1 MAMMESIGKG
11 FNEPTDR
18 VKRLKKEIVEAM
30 PVIETERARLVTEA
44 FKENEGLSPIMRRAR
59 VMEKLLNKM
68 QVAIRDDELIVGTA
82 AEHPRSSEIGI
93 EFSVDWLEPEYDTL
107 ATRDNDAF
115 IITDEAK
122 AEMLELAKYWKGKTL
137 SEYAMSL
144 MTPECQA
151 CQDHAVFN
159 VDNYKLAGVGH
170 YVPFWEKVMEKG
182 YSGIIDEANDE
193 IAKLDYTQPDAI
205 AKKQFYDAVIITYSA
220 AINFAH
226 RYAAKAKELAQ
237 TEINIQRK
245 AELEQIAKNLQH
257 APEHGATTF
266 WEAVQAYWLTNVI
279 IHIESNGHSVS
290 PGPFDR
296 QMIKYYRN
304 DPTITKE
311 FAQELIDC
319 LMIKYSDCNK
329 VRDSIS
335 AAAFA
340 GYTLFELMTVGGTD
354 EDGNDLT
361 NELSYMVLEAHAH
374 TRMPSPSIGVRIG
387 NQTPDEFLYRVCE
400 TIRLGTGMPNVFNDE
415 IIIPALENRGIPL
428 KIARTYSPSGCVEPD
443 IYHREFGWHDAASFN
458 SARIME
464 ATMNN
469 GVLYNDQLGPKT
481 GEFTSFRN
489 IDEIKEAYQKQMAY
503 FVSKMVEADNCVMK
517 AHADQ
522 APLPFEAPLIDGCI
536 QHGKSAEEGGAFWNF
551 TGPQTY
557 GFVDSGDSL
566 YCIQKN
572 VFQDKKFT
580 LAQLK
585 EAVDNNFGYTG
596 GPEGGSQEL
605 SIGWQY
611 GLGANNSCRDSGGAI
626 SDSQLEAMI
635 YEKVKEMLTG
645 TGTVN
650 MEQLKREVAA
660 CGNGCGITAS
670 GQECPEKYAIIHKI
684 LENTEGYGNDIDEI
698 DEFSVFTAKAYT
710 SEVEK
715 YTDYRGGKF
724 QAGIY
729 PVSANVLYGK
739 DVGALS
745 DGRLAR
751 TPLADGVSPRAGKD
765 TNGPTAAANS
775 VSKLDHAS
783 ASNGTLYNMKFS
795 PSALSGDEGLKK
807 FAALIR
813 GYFRRKGMHMQF
825 NVVDKQTLIDAQNHP
840 EQYKDLVVRVA
851 GYSAFYTTLAKET
864 QDNIIARTE
873 MNF

>member
-1 MAMMESIGKG
+1 MAMMETIGKG
-11 FNEPTDR
+11 FREPTER

-44 FKENEGLSPIMRRAR
+44 FKESEGLSPIMRRAK
-59 VMEKLLNKM
+59 VMEKLLNNM
-68 QVAIRDDELIVGTA
+68 QVTIRDDELIVGTA

-93 EFSVDWLEPEYDTL
+93 EFSIDWLEPEYDTL
-107 ATRDNDAF
+107 ATRDNDPF

-170 YVPFWEKVMEKG
+170 YVPFWEKVLEKG
-182 YSGIIDEANDE
+182 YSGIIDEVNEAIE
-193 IAKLDYTQPDAI
+193 KLDYTDPDAI
-205 AKKQFYDAVIITYSA
+205 AKKQFYDAIIITYTA
-220 AINFAH
+220 AINFGH
-226 RYAAKAKELAQ
+226 RYADKAKEMANAE
-237 TEINIQRK
+237 TNPQRK
-245 AELEQIAKNLQH
+245 AELEQIAKNLQRV
-257 APEHGATTF
+257 PEYGATTF
-266 WEAVQAYWLTNVI
+266 WEAIQSYWLTNVI

-296 QMIKYYRN
+296 QMIDYYRN
-304 DPTITKE
+304 DPTITPD

-340 GYTLFELMTVGGTD
+340 GYTLFELMTIGGTD
-354 EDGNDLT
+354 EEGNDLT

-415 IIIPALENRGIPL
+415 IIIPALTNRGIPL
-428 KIARTYSPSGCVEPD
+428 KVARTYSPSGCVEPD

-458 SARIME
+458 SAKIME

-469 GVLYNDQLGPKT
+469 GKLFNDQVGPQT
-481 GEFTSFRN
+481 GEFVNFKN
-489 IDEIKEAYQKQMAY
+489 IEEIKDAYQKQMAY

-522 APLPFEAPLIDGCI
+522 APLPFEAALIDGCI
-536 QHGKSAEEGGAFWNF
+536 QNGKSAEEGGAYWNF

-566 YCIQKN
+566 YCIEKN

-580 LAQLK
+580 LAELK

-596 GPEGGSQEL
+596 GPEGGSQEI
-605 SIGWQY
+605 SIGWEY
-611 GLGANNSCRDSGGAI
+611 GPGAGNCGGGM
-626 SDSQLEAMI
+626 SDCQLEAKI
-635 YEKVKEMLTG
+635 YEKVKAMLAG
-645 TGTVN
+645 SGTVD
-650 MEQLKREVAA
+650 MDALRREVAA
-660 CGNGCGITAS
+660 SSSCAAPS
-670 GQECPEKYAIIHKI
+670 AGQANPGKYEVIRKT

-698 DEFSVFTAKAYT
+698 DQFSVFTAKAYT

-739 DVGALS
+739 DVGALP

-765 TNGPTAAANS
+765 THGPTAAANS

-795 PSALSGDEGLKK
+795 PAALAGDEGLKK

-813 GYFRRKGMHMQF
+813 GYFARKGMHMQF
-825 NVVDKQTLIDAQNHP
+825 NVVDKQTLIDAQAHP

-873 MNF
+873 MSF

>member
-1 MAMMESIGKG
+1 MAMIETIGKG

-44 FKENEGLSPIMRRAR
+44 FKESEGLSPIMRRAKI
-59 VMEKLLNKM
+59 MEKLLNNM
-68 QVAIRDDELIVGTA
+68 QVTIRDEELIVGTA

-107 ATRDNDAF
+107 ATRDNDPF

-170 YVPFWEKVMEKG
+170 YVPFWEKVIDKG
-182 YSGIIDEANDE
+182 YSGIIDEVNEA
-193 IAKLDYTQPDAI
+193 IAQLDHTDPDAI
-205 AKKQFYDAVIITYSA
+205 AKKQFYDATIVTYTA
-220 AINFAH
+220 AINFGH
-226 RYAAKAKELAQ
+226 RYAAKAEEMAAAETDPRRKNELQ
-237 TEINIQRK
+237 
-245 AELEQIAKNLQH
+245 QIAKNLH
-257 APEHGATTF
+257 RVPEYGATNF

-279 IHIESNGHSVS
+279 IHVESNGHSVS

-304 DPTITKE
+304 DPAITKE

-340 GYTLFELMTVGGTD
+340 GYTLFELMTIGGTD
-354 EDGNDLT
+354 ENGNDLT

-374 TRMPSPSIGVRIG
+374 TKMPSPSIGVRIG

-428 KIARTYSPSGCVEPD
+428 KVARTYSPSGCVEPD
-443 IYHREFGWHDAASFN
+443 LYHREFGWHDAASFN

-469 GVLYNDQLGPKT
+469 GVLYNDQVGPKT
-481 GEFTSFRN
+481 GEFTSFQN
-489 IDEIKEAYQKQMAY
+489 IDEIMDAYQKQMAY

-517 AHADQ
+517 AHADM
-522 APLPFEAPLIDGCI
+522 APLPFESALIDGCI
-536 QHGKSAEEGGAFWNF
+536 QHGKSAEEGGAYWNF

-566 YCIQKN
+566 YCIEKN
-572 VFQDKKFT
+572 VFRDKKFT
-580 LAQLK
+580 LAELK
-585 EAVDNNFGYTG
+585 DAVDNNFGYCG
-596 GPEGGSQEL
+596 GPEGGSQDMA
-605 SIGWQY
+605 INWQY
-611 GLGANNSCRDSGGAI
+611 GPCASNASGRMTSASESEI
-626 SDSQLEAMI
+626 EARI
-635 YEKVKEMLTG
+635 YEKVKAMLAG
-645 TGTVN
+645 TGTVD
-650 MEQLKREVAA
+650 MEVLKREV
-660 CGNGCGITAS
+660 TAS
-670 GQECPEKYAIIHKI
+670 SGSCMTSAPGRECPEKYAVILKT

-698 DEFSVFTAKAYT
+698 DNFSVFTARAYT

-739 DVGALS
+739 DVGALP

-765 TNGPTAAANS
+765 THGPTAAANS

-795 PSALSGDEGLKK
+795 PAALAGDEGLKK

-813 GYFRRKGMHMQF
+813 GYFQRKGMHMQF
-825 NVVDKQTLIDAQNHP
+825 NVVDKQTLLDAQAHP

-851 GYSAFYTTLAKET
+851 GYSAFYTTLARET

>member
-1 MAMMESIGKG
+1 MAMIETIGKG

-44 FKENEGLSPIMRRAR
+44 FKESEGLSPIMRRAKI
-59 VMEKLLNKM
+59 MEKLLNNM
-68 QVAIRDDELIVGTA
+68 QVTIRDEELIVGTA

-107 ATRDNDAF
+107 ATRDNDPF

-170 YVPFWEKVMEKG
+170 YVPFWEKVIDKG
-182 YSGIIDEANDE
+182 YSGIIDEVNEA
-193 IAKLDYTQPDAI
+193 IAQLDHTDPDAI
-205 AKKQFYDAVIITYSA
+205 AKKQFYDATIVTYTA
-220 AINFAH
+220 AINFGH
-226 RYAAKAKELAQ
+226 RYAAKAEEMAAAETDPRRKNELQ
-237 TEINIQRK
+237 
-245 AELEQIAKNLQH
+245 QIAKNLH
-257 APEHGATTF
+257 RVPEYGATNF

-279 IHIESNGHSVS
+279 IHVESNGHSVS

-304 DPTITKE
+304 DPAITKE

-340 GYTLFELMTVGGTD
+340 GYTLFELMTIGGTD
-354 EDGNDLT
+354 ENGNDLT

-374 TRMPSPSIGVRIG
+374 TKMPSPSIGVRIG

-428 KIARTYSPSGCVEPD
+428 KVARTYSPSGCVEPD
-443 IYHREFGWHDAASFN
+443 LYHREFGWHDAASFN

-469 GVLYNDQLGPKT
+469 GVLYNDQVGPKT
-481 GEFTSFRN
+481 GEFTSFQN
-489 IDEIKEAYQKQMAY
+489 IDEIMDAYQKQMAY

-517 AHADQ
+517 AHADM
-522 APLPFEAPLIDGCI
+522 APLPFESALIDGCI
-536 QHGKSAEEGGAFWNF
+536 QHGKSAKEGGAYWNF

-566 YCIQKN
+566 YCIEKN
-572 VFQDKKFT
+572 VFRDKKFT
-580 LAQLK
+580 LAELK
-585 EAVDNNFGYTG
+585 DAVDNNFGYCG
-596 GPEGGSQEL
+596 GPEGGSQDMA
-605 SIGWQY
+605 INWQY
-611 GLGANNSCRDSGGAI
+611 GPCASNASGRMTSASESEI
-626 SDSQLEAMI
+626 EARI
-635 YEKVKEMLTG
+635 YEKVKAMLAG
-645 TGTVN
+645 TGTVD
-650 MEQLKREVAA
+650 MEVLKREV
-660 CGNGCGITAS
+660 TAS
-670 GQECPEKYAIIHKI
+670 SGSCMTSAPGRECPEKYAVILKT

-698 DEFSVFTAKAYT
+698 DNFSVFTARAYT

-739 DVGALS
+739 DVGALP

-765 TNGPTAAANS
+765 THGPTAAANS

-795 PSALSGDEGLKK
+795 PAALAGDEGLKK

-813 GYFRRKGMHMQF
+813 GYFQRKGMHMQF
-825 NVVDKQTLIDAQNHP
+825 NVVDKQTLLDAQAHP

-851 GYSAFYTTLAKET
+851 GYSAFYTTLARET

>member
-1 MAMMESIGKG
+1 MAMIETIGKG

-44 FKENEGLSPIMRRAR
+44 FKESEGLSPIMRRAKI
-59 VMEKLLNKM
+59 MEKLLNNM
-68 QVAIRDDELIVGTA
+68 QVTIRDEELIVGTA

-107 ATRDNDAF
+107 ATRDNDPF

-170 YVPFWEKVMEKG
+170 YVPFWEKVIDKG
-182 YSGIIDEANDE
+182 YSGIIDEVNEA
-193 IAKLDYTQPDAI
+193 IAQLDHTDPDAI
-205 AKKQFYDAVIITYSA
+205 AKKQFYDATIVTYTA
-220 AINFAH
+220 AINFGH
-226 RYAAKAKELAQ
+226 RYAAKAEEMAAAETDPRRKNELQ
-237 TEINIQRK
+237 
-245 AELEQIAKNLQH
+245 QIAKNLH
-257 APEHGATTF
+257 RVPEYGATNF

-279 IHIESNGHSVS
+279 IHVESNGHSVS

-304 DPTITKE
+304 DPAITKE

-340 GYTLFELMTVGGTD
+340 GYTLFELMTIGGTD
-354 EDGNDLT
+354 ENGNDLT

-374 TRMPSPSIGVRIG
+374 TKMPSPSIGVRIG

-428 KIARTYSPSGCVEPD
+428 KVARTYSPSGCVEPD
-443 IYHREFGWHDAASFN
+443 LYHREFGWHDAASFN

-469 GVLYNDQLGPKT
+469 GVLYNDQVGPKT
-481 GEFTSFRN
+481 GEFTSFQN
-489 IDEIKEAYQKQMAY
+489 IDEIMDAYQKQMSY

-517 AHADQ
+517 AHADM
-522 APLPFEAPLIDGCI
+522 APLPFESALIDGCI
-536 QHGKSAEEGGAFWNF
+536 QHGKSAEEGGAYWNF

-566 YCIQKN
+566 YCIEKN
-572 VFQDKKFT
+572 VFRDKKFT
-580 LAQLK
+580 LAELK
-585 EAVDNNFGYTG
+585 DAVDNNFGYCG
-596 GPEGGSQEL
+596 GPEGGSQDMA
-605 SIGWQY
+605 INWQY
-611 GLGANNSCRDSGGAI
+611 GPCASNASGRMTSASESEI
-626 SDSQLEAMI
+626 EARI
-635 YEKVKEMLTG
+635 YEKVKAMLAG
-645 TGTVN
+645 TGTVD
-650 MEQLKREVAA
+650 MEVLKREVAA
-660 CGNGCGITAS
+660 STGSCMTSAPGR
-670 GQECPEKYAIIHKI
+670 ECPEKYAVILKT

-698 DEFSVFTAKAYT
+698 DNFSVFTARAYT

-739 DVGALS
+739 DVGALP

-765 TNGPTAAANS
+765 THGPTAAANS

-795 PSALSGDEGLKK
+795 PAALAGDEGLKK

-813 GYFRRKGMHMQF
+813 GYFQRKGMHMQF
-825 NVVDKQTLIDAQNHP
+825 NVVDKQTLLDAQAHP

-851 GYSAFYTTLAKET
+851 GYSAFYTTLARET
-864 QDNIIARTE
+864 QNNIIARTE

>member
-1 MAMMESIGKG
+1 MAVLETIGKG
-11 FNEPTDR
+11 FTEPTDR
-18 VKRLKKEIVEAM
+18 VKRLKREIVDCM

-44 FKENEGLSPIMRRAR
+44 FQENEGLSPIMKRAK
-59 VMEKLLNKM
+59 VMEKLLNNM
-68 QVAIRDDELIVGTA
+68 HITIRDDELLVGSA

-93 EFSVDWLEPEYDTL
+93 EFSFDWLEPEFDTL
-107 ATRDNDAF
+107 ETRDNDPF
-115 IITDEAK
+115 YISDEAK
-122 AEMLELAKYWKGKTL
+122 QELRTLAKYWEGKTL

-170 YVPFWEKVMEKG
+170 YVPQYERILKKG
-182 YSGIIDEANDE
+182 FAGVIDEINEAK
-193 IAKLDYTQPDAI
+193 AKLDYTDASSI
-205 AKKQFYDAVIITYSA
+205 EKKQFYDAMLITYTA

-226 RYAAKAKELAQ
+226 RYQAKAEEMANAE
-237 TEINIQRK
+237 TNPTRK
-245 AELEQIAKNLQH
+245 AELEMISKNLKRV
-257 APEHGATTF
+257 PEFGATTF
-266 WEAVQAYWLTNVI
+266 WEAMQSYWLMNVI

-296 QMIKYYRN
+296 QLIDFYRN

-319 LMIKYSDCNK
+319 LMIKFSDCNK
-329 VRDSIS
+329 VRDEIS

-340 GYTLFELMTVGGTD
+340 GYTLFELLTIGGTD

-361 NELSYMVLEAHAH
+361 NELSYMVLEGHAH

-400 TIRLGTGMPNVFNDE
+400 TIRLGTGMPNLFNDE

-428 KIARTYSPSGCVEPD
+428 RIARTYSPSGCVEPD
-443 IYHREFGWHDAASFN
+443 IYGREFGWHDAASFN
-458 SARIME
+458 SAQIMQLV
-464 ATMNN
+464 MNN
-469 GVLYNDQLGPKT
+469 GCLYGDQVGPKT
-481 GEFTSFRN
+481 GNFADFQN
-489 IDEIKEAYQKQMAY
+489 MDEIKEAYQKQMAY
-503 FVSKMVEADNCVMK
+503 FVGKMIEADCCVEK
-517 AHADQ
+517 AHADM
-522 APLPFEAPLIDGCI
+522 APLPFEAGLIDGCI
-536 QHGKSAEEGGAFWNF
+536 QKGMSAEAGGAWWNF
-551 TGPQTY
+551 SGPQTY

-572 VFQDKKFT
+572 VFEDKKFT
-580 LAQLK
+580 LAELK

-605 SIGWQY
+605 AINYQY
-611 GLGANNSCRDSGGAI
+611 GPGACNVSSA
-626 SDSQLEAMI
+626 SMSESELEAKI
-635 YEKVKEMLTG
+635 YERVKAMLVG
-645 TGTVN
+645 SGTVN
-650 MEQLKREVAA
+650 LDELKKDMANA
-660 CGNGCGITAS
+660 GAGTNMTQNGGDPA
-670 GQECPEKYAIIHKI
+670 KYEYI
-684 LENTEGYGNDIDEI
+684 LKTMQNTEGYGNDNDAV
-698 DEFSVFTAKAYT
+698 DAFSVFTAAAYT

-715 YTDYRGGKF
+715 YKNYRGGQF

-739 DVGALS
+739 DVGALP

-751 TPLADGVSPRAGKD
+751 TPLADGVSPRAGLD

-775 VSKLDHAS
+775 VSKLDHAR

-795 PSALSGDEGLKK
+795 PGALAGDEGLKK

-813 GYFRRKGMHMQF
+813 SYFARKGMHVQF
-825 NVVDKQTLIDAQNHP
+825 NVVDKETLVDAQVHP
-840 EQYKDLVVRVA
+840 ENHKDLVVRVA
-851 GYSAFYTTLAKET
+851 GYSAFFTTLAKES
-864 QDNIIARTE
+864 QDNIIARSE
-873 MNF
+873 MHF

>member
-1 MAMMESIGKG
+1 MMETIGKG
-11 FNEPTDR
+11 FREPTER

-44 FKENEGLSPIMRRAR
+44 FKESEGLSPIMRRAK
-59 VMEKLLNKM
+59 VMEKLLNNM
-68 QVAIRDDELIVGTA
+68 QVTIRDDELIVGTA

-93 EFSVDWLEPEYDTL
+93 EFSIDWLEPEYDTL
-107 ATRDNDAF
+107 ATRDNDPF

-170 YVPFWEKVMEKG
+170 YVPFWEKVLEKG
-182 YSGIIDEANDE
+182 YSGIIDEVNEAIE
-193 IAKLDYTQPDAI
+193 KLDYTDPDAI
-205 AKKQFYDAVIITYSA
+205 AKKQFYDAIIITYTA
-220 AINFAH
+220 AINFGH
-226 RYAAKAKELAQ
+226 RYADKAKEMANAE
-237 TEINIQRK
+237 TNPQRK
-245 AELEQIAKNLQH
+245 AELEQIAKNLQRV
-257 APEHGATTF
+257 PEYGATTF
-266 WEAVQAYWLTNVI
+266 WEAIQSYWLTNVI

-296 QMIKYYRN
+296 QMIDYYRN
-304 DPTITKE
+304 DPTITPD

-340 GYTLFELMTVGGTD
+340 GYTLFELMTIGGTD
-354 EDGNDLT
+354 EEGNDLT

-415 IIIPALENRGIPL
+415 IIIPALTNRGIPL
-428 KIARTYSPSGCVEPD
+428 KVARTYSPSGCVEPD

-458 SARIME
+458 SAKIME

-469 GVLYNDQLGPKT
+469 GKLFNDQVGPQT
-481 GEFTSFRN
+481 GEFVNFKN
-489 IDEIKEAYQKQMAY
+489 IEEIKDAYQKQMAY

-522 APLPFEAPLIDGCI
+522 APLPFEAALIDGCI
-536 QHGKSAEEGGAFWNF
+536 QNGKSAEEGGAYWNF

-566 YCIQKN
+566 YCIEKN

-580 LAQLK
+580 LAELK

-596 GPEGGSQEL
+596 GPEGGSQEI
-605 SIGWQY
+605 SIGWEY
-611 GLGANNSCRDSGGAI
+611 GPGAGNCGGGM
-626 SDSQLEAMI
+626 SDCQLEAKI
-635 YEKVKEMLTG
+635 YEKVKAMLAG
-645 TGTVN
+645 SGTVD
-650 MEQLKREVAA
+650 MDALRREVAA
-660 CGNGCGITAS
+660 NSSCAAPS
-670 GQECPEKYAIIHKI
+670 AGQANPGKYEVIRKT

-698 DEFSVFTAKAYT
+698 DQFSVFTAKAYT

-739 DVGALS
+739 DVGALP

-765 TNGPTAAANS
+765 THGPTAAANS

-795 PSALSGDEGLKK
+795 PAALAGDEGLKK

-813 GYFRRKGMHMQF
+813 GYFARKGMHMQF
-825 NVVDKQTLIDAQNHP
+825 NVVDKQTLIDAQAHP

-873 MNF
+873 MSF

>member
-1 MAMMESIGKG
+1 MAMIETIAKG
-11 FNEPTDR
+11 FNEPTER
-18 VKRLKKEIVEAM
+18 VKKLKKEIVEAM

-44 FKENEGLSPIMRRAR
+44 FKETEGLSPIMRRAR
-59 VMEKLLNKM
+59 VIEKLLNNM
-68 QVAIRDDELIVGTA
+68 HVTIREDELLVGTA

-93 EFSVDWLEPEYDTL
+93 EFSIDWLEPEYATL
-107 ATRDNDAF
+107 ATRDNDPF

-122 AEMLELAKYWKGKTL
+122 AEMLELAKYWTGKTL

-144 MTPECQA
+144 MTPECQS

-170 YVPFWEKVMEKG
+170 YVPFWEKVIEKG
-182 YSGIIDEANDE
+182 YSGIIDEVNEA
-193 IAKLDYTQPDAI
+193 ISKLDNSDPDSI
-205 AKKQFYDAVIITYSA
+205 AKKQFYDALIITYTA
-220 AINFAH
+220 AINFGH
-226 RYAAKAKELAQ
+226 RYAAKAREMAAVETKP
-237 TEINIQRK
+237 QRK
-245 AELEQIAKNLQH
+245 AELEQIAKNLERV
-257 APEHGATTF
+257 PEHGATTF
-266 WEAVQAYWLTNVI
+266 WEAMQAYWLTNVI
-279 IHIESNGHSVS
+279 IHVESNGHSVS

-296 QMIKYYRN
+296 QMIKYYKN
-304 DPTITKE
+304 DPTITPE

-319 LMIKYSDCNK
+319 MMIKYSDCNK

-354 EDGNDLT
+354 EEGNDLT

-428 KIARTYSPSGCVEPD
+428 KLARTYSPSGCVEPD
-443 IYHREFGWHDAASFN
+443 LYHREFGWHDAASFN
-458 SARIME
+458 SAKIME
-464 ATMNN
+464 ATVNN
-469 GVLYNDQLGPKT
+469 GVLFNDQVGPQT
-481 GEFTSFRN
+481 GEFVNFQN
-489 IDEIKEAYQKQMAY
+489 IEQIKDAYQKQMNY
-503 FVSKMVEADNCVMK
+503 FVSKMVEAVNCVMK
-517 AHADQ
+517 AHADH
-522 APLPFEAPLIDGCI
+522 APLPFQAGLIDGCI

-566 YCIQKN
+566 YCIEKN

-585 EAVDNNFGYTG
+585 EAIDNNFGYTG
-596 GPEGGSQEL
+596 GPEGGSQEI

-611 GLGANNSCRDSGGAI
+611 GPGTCGGGCQGGM
-626 SDSQLEAMI
+626 SDSQVEARI
-635 YEKVKEMLTG
+635 YAKVKEMLAG
-645 TGTVN
+645 SGTVD
-650 MEQLKREVAA
+650 MEALRREVAA
-660 CGNGCGITAS
+660 STAS
-670 GQECPEKYAIIHKI
+670 PVPMAQADPGKYEVIRKT

-698 DEFSVFTAKAYT
+698 DAFSVFTARAYT

-715 YTDYRGGKF
+715 YKDYRGGKF

-739 DVGALS
+739 DIGALP
-745 DGRLAR
+745 DGRIAR

-795 PSALSGDEGLKK
+795 PASLAGDEGLKK
-807 FAALIR
+807 FA
-813 GYFRRKGMHMQF
+813 GCNG
-825 NVVDKQTLIDAQNHP
+825 
-840 EQYKDLVVRVA
+840 
-851 GYSAFYTTLAKET
+851 
-864 QDNIIARTE
+864 
-873 MNF
+873 

>member
-1 MAMMESIGKG
+1 MAMMETIGKG
-11 FNEPTDR
+11 FREPTER

-44 FKENEGLSPIMRRAR
+44 FKESEGLSPIMRRAK
-59 VMEKLLNKM
+59 VMEKLLNNM
-68 QVAIRDDELIVGTA
+68 QVTIRDDELIVGTA

-93 EFSVDWLEPEYDTL
+93 EFSIDWLEPEYDTL
-107 ATRDNDAF
+107 ATRDNDPF

-170 YVPFWEKVMEKG
+170 YVPFWEKVLEKG
-182 YSGIIDEANDE
+182 YSGIIDEVNEAIE
-193 IAKLDYTQPDAI
+193 KLDYTDPDAI
-205 AKKQFYDAVIITYSA
+205 AKKQFYDAIIITYTA
-220 AINFAH
+220 AINFGH
-226 RYAAKAKELAQ
+226 RYADKAKEMANAE
-237 TEINIQRK
+237 TNPQRK
-245 AELEQIAKNLQH
+245 AELEQIAKNLQRV
-257 APEHGATTF
+257 PEYGATTF
-266 WEAVQAYWLTNVI
+266 WEAIQSYWLTNVI

-296 QMIKYYRN
+296 QMIDYYRN
-304 DPTITKE
+304 DPTITPD

-340 GYTLFELMTVGGTD
+340 GYTLFELMTIGGTD
-354 EDGNDLT
+354 EEGNDLT

-415 IIIPALENRGIPL
+415 IIIPALTNRGIPL
-428 KIARTYSPSGCVEPD
+428 KVARTYSPSGCVEPD

-458 SARIME
+458 SAKIME

-469 GVLYNDQLGPKT
+469 GKLFNDQVGPQT
-481 GEFTSFRN
+481 GEFVNFKN
-489 IDEIKEAYQKQMAY
+489 IEEIKDAYQKQMAY

-522 APLPFEAPLIDGCI
+522 APLPFEAALIDGCI
-536 QHGKSAEEGGAFWNF
+536 QNGKSAEEGGAYWNF

-566 YCIQKN
+566 YCIEKN

-580 LAQLK
+580 LAELK

-596 GPEGGSQEL
+596 GPEGGSQEI
-605 SIGWQY
+605 SIGWEY
-611 GLGANNSCRDSGGAI
+611 GPGAGNCGGGM
-626 SDSQLEAMI
+626 SDCQLEAKI
-635 YEKVKEMLTG
+635 YEKVKAMLAG
-645 TGTVN
+645 SGTVD
-650 MEQLKREVAA
+650 MDALRREVAA
-660 CGNGCGITAS
+660 NSSCAAPS
-670 GQECPEKYAIIHKI
+670 AGQANPGKYEVIRKT

-698 DEFSVFTAKAYT
+698 DQFSVFTAKAYT

-739 DVGALS
+739 DVGALP

-765 TNGPTAAANS
+765 THGPTAAANS

-795 PSALSGDEGLKK
+795 PAALAGDEGLKK

-813 GYFRRKGMHMQF
+813 GYFARKGMHMQF
-825 NVVDKQTLIDAQNHP
+825 NVVDKQTLIDAQAHP

-873 MNF
+873 MSF

>member
-1 MAMMESIGKG
+1 MAITETIGKG

-44 FKENEGLSPIMRRAR
+44 FKESEGLSPIMRRAK
-59 VMEKLLNKM
+59 VIEKLLNNM
-68 QVAIRDDELIVGTA
+68 HVTIRDDELIVGSA

-107 ATRDNDAF
+107 ATRDNDPF

-122 AEMLELAKYWKGKTL
+122 AEMLELAKYWEGKTL

-170 YVPFWEKVMEKG
+170 YIPFWEKVIEKG
-182 YSGIIDEANDE
+182 YSGIIDEVNDE
-193 IAKLDYTQPDAI
+193 IAKLDHSDPDSI
-205 AKKQFYDAVIITYSA
+205 AKKQFYDAIIITYTA
-220 AINFAH
+220 AINFGH
-226 RYAAKAKELAQ
+226 RYAAKASELAKGE
-237 TEINIQRK
+237 TNPQRK
-245 AELEQIAKNLQH
+245 AELEQIAKNLQRV
-257 APEHGATTF
+257 PEYGATTF

-279 IHIESNGHSVS
+279 IHVESNGHSVS
-290 PGPFDR
+290 GGPFDR

-304 DPTITKE
+304 DPTITPE

-374 TRMPSPSIGVRIG
+374 TKMPSPSIGVRVG

-415 IIIPALENRGIPL
+415 IIIPALTNRGIPL
-428 KIARTYSPSGCVEPD
+428 RVARTYSPSGCVEPD

-469 GVLYNDQLGPKT
+469 GVLYDNQVGPKT
-481 GEFTSFRN
+481 GEVTSFQN
-489 IDEIKEAYQKQMAY
+489 IEQIKDAYQKQMAF
-503 FVSKMVEADNCVMK
+503 FVANMAEAVNCVMK

-522 APLPFEAPLIDGCI
+522 APLPFQAALIDGCI
-536 QHGKSAEEGGAFWNF
+536 QNGKSAEEGGAIWNY

-566 YCIQKN
+566 YCIEKN
-572 VFQDKKFT
+572 VFQDKRFT
-580 LAQLK
+580 LAELK
-585 EAVDNNFGYTG
+585 DAIDNNFGYVG
-596 GPEGGSQEL
+596 GPEGGSQERA
-605 SIGWQY
+605 IAWQY
-611 GLGANNSCRDSGGAI
+611 GPGVVNDGCQSGAL
-626 SDSQLEAMI
+626 SDSQIEAKI
-635 YEKVKEMLTG
+635 YEKVKEMLAG
-645 TGTVN
+645 TGTVD
-650 MEQLKREVAA
+650 MDALRREIATSGNC
-660 CGNGCGITAS
+660 CGTAQP
-670 GQECPEKYAIIHKI
+670 GKACPEKYEVIRNI
-684 LENTEGYGNDIDEI
+684 LDNTASYGNDIDEV
-698 DEFSVFTAKAYT
+698 DDFSVFTARAYT

-715 YTDYRGGKF
+715 YTDYRGGQF

-739 DVGALS
+739 DVGALPT
-745 DGRLAR
+745 GRLAR

-775 VSKLDHAS
+775 VSKLDHAR

-795 PSALSGDEGLKK
+795 PQALAGDVGLKK

-813 GYFRRKGMHMQF
+813 GYFQRKGMHVQF

-851 GYSAFYTTLAKET
+851 GYSAFYTTLARET

-873 MNF
+873 MSF

>member
-1 MAMMESIGKG
+1 MAMMETIGKG
-11 FNEPTDR
+11 FREPTER

-44 FKENEGLSPIMRRAR
+44 FKESEGLSPIMRRAK
-59 VMEKLLNKM
+59 VMEKLLNNM
-68 QVAIRDDELIVGTA
+68 QVTIRDDELIVGTA

-93 EFSVDWLEPEYDTL
+93 EFSIDWLEPEYDTL
-107 ATRDNDAF
+107 ATRDNDPF

-170 YVPFWEKVMEKG
+170 YVPFWEKVLEKG
-182 YSGIIDEANDE
+182 YSGIIDEVNEAIE
-193 IAKLDYTQPDAI
+193 KLDYTDPDAI
-205 AKKQFYDAVIITYSA
+205 AKKQFYDAIIITYTA
-220 AINFAH
+220 AINFGH
-226 RYAAKAKELAQ
+226 RYADKAKEMANAE
-237 TEINIQRK
+237 TNPQRK
-245 AELEQIAKNLQH
+245 AELEQIAKNLQRV
-257 APEHGATTF
+257 PEYGATTF
-266 WEAVQAYWLTNVI
+266 WEAIQSYWLTNVI

-296 QMIKYYRN
+296 QMIDYYRS
-304 DPTITKE
+304 DPTITPD

-340 GYTLFELMTVGGTD
+340 GYTLFELMTIGGTD
-354 EDGNDLT
+354 EEGNDLT

-415 IIIPALENRGIPL
+415 IIIPALTNRGIPL
-428 KIARTYSPSGCVEPD
+428 KVARTYSPSGCVEPD

-458 SARIME
+458 SAKIME

-469 GVLYNDQLGPKT
+469 GKLFNDQVGPQT
-481 GEFTSFRN
+481 GEFVNFKN
-489 IDEIKEAYQKQMAY
+489 IEEIKDAYQKQMAY

-522 APLPFEAPLIDGCI
+522 APLPFEAALIDGCI
-536 QHGKSAEEGGAFWNF
+536 QNGKSAEEGGAYWNF

-566 YCIQKN
+566 YCIEKN

-580 LAQLK
+580 LAELK

-596 GPEGGSQEL
+596 GPEGGSQEI
-605 SIGWQY
+605 SIGWEY
-611 GLGANNSCRDSGGAI
+611 GPGAGNCGGGM
-626 SDSQLEAMI
+626 SDCQLEAKI
-635 YEKVKEMLTG
+635 YEKVKAMLAG
-645 TGTVN
+645 SGTVD
-650 MEQLKREVAA
+650 MDALRREVAA
-660 CGNGCGITAS
+660 SSSCAAPS
-670 GQECPEKYAIIHKI
+670 AGQANPGKYEVIRKT

-698 DEFSVFTAKAYT
+698 DQFSVFTAKAYT

-739 DVGALS
+739 DVGALP

-765 TNGPTAAANS
+765 THGPTAAANS

-795 PSALSGDEGLKK
+795 PAALAGDEGLKK

-813 GYFRRKGMHMQF
+813 GYFARKGMHMQF
-825 NVVDKQTLIDAQNHP
+825 NVVDKQTLIDAQAHP

-873 MNF
+873 MSF